1 MKLKILQIFIA
12 VLFISVIFSMQTMAA
27 DTVPEDPFSQDVV
40 DENVGNQVLEWGE
53 NGTGQT
59 ITNDGKTNSY
69 ELESTPS
76 FFDALFTILGWIIA
90 IVPFVANFIISLVAG
105 TDTFSIEKLLLGEYE
120 LFHINVFNVDGLTG
134 EYAELV
140 QSLSQTVSTW
150 YIALRNLAMVMSA
163 VVLVYVGIRMAFS
176 SVADDKAKY
185 KIMLKNWFI
194 SFALLFLLQYIMIL
208 LFEAA
213 ELLINAINQSI
224 ILDPNADVSME
235 ETILND
241 SFANIAAATGI
252 NKLLYIIIYFMMVY
266 YQLKFFL
273 IYIVRVFKVDFL
285 LMIAPLICVTYP
297 IDTMGDNKAQAF
309 NNWIKEMIGEIFLQ
323 PIHLCI
329 YLVFIYSAGEI
340 AIEAPLIAI
349 MFFAALSNGEK
360 IIRRAFKV
368 EGKGLK
374 DIKFKPPKG

>member
-12 VLFISVIFSMQTMAA
+12 ILFISVIFSMQTMATE
-27 DTVPEDPFSQDVV
+27 TVPEDPFSQDVV

-59 ITNDGKTNSY
+59 ITNDGQTNSY

-90 IVPFVANFIISLVAG
+90 IVPFVANFIISLIAG
-105 TDTFSIEKLLLGEYE
+105 EDTFSIEKLLLGEYE

-213 ELLINAINQSI
+213 ELLINAINQAI

-285 LMIAPLICVTYP
+285 IMIAPLICVTYP

-340 AIEAPLIAI
+340 AVEAPLIAI

>member
-285 LMIAPLICVTYP
+285 IMIAPLICVTYP

>member
-12 VLFISVIFSMQTMAA
+12 ILFISVIFSMQTMATE
-27 DTVPEDPFSQDVV
+27 TVPEDPFSQDVV

-59 ITNDGKTNSY
+59 ITNDGQTNSY

-185 KIMLKNWFI
+185 KVMLKNWFI
-194 SFALLFLLQYIMIL
+194 SFALLFLLQYIMIF

-213 ELLINAINQSI
+213 ELLINAINKAI

-241 SFANIAAATGI
+241 SFANIAAASGI

-273 IYIVRVFKVDFL
+273 IYIMRVFKVDFL
-285 LMIAPLICVTYP
+285 VMIAPLICVTYP

-340 AIEAPLIAI
+340 AVEAPLIAI

-374 DIKFKPPKG
+374 DIKMLKV

>member
-12 VLFISVIFSMQTMAA
+12 VLFISVIFSMQTMAT

-59 ITNDGKTNSY
+59 ITNDGQTNSY

-90 IVPFVANFIISLVAG
+90 IVPFVANFIISLIAG
-105 TDTFSIEKLLLGEYE
+105 EDTFSIEKLLLGEYE

-213 ELLINAINQSI
+213 ELLINAINQAI

-285 LMIAPLICVTYP
+285 IMIAPLICVTYP

>member
-59 ITNDGKTNSY
+59 ITKDGKTNSY

-90 IVPFVANFIISLVAG
+90 IVPFVANFIISLIAG
-105 TDTFSIEKLLLGEYE
+105 EDTFSIEKLLLGEYE

-213 ELLINAINQSI
+213 ELLINAINQAI

-285 LMIAPLICVTYP
+285 IMIAPLICVTYP

-340 AIEAPLIAI
+340 AVEAPLIAI

-374 DIKFKPPKG
+374 DIKMLKV

>member
-12 VLFISVIFSMQTMAA
+12 ILFISVIFSMQTMAA

-90 IVPFVANFIISLVAG
+90 IVPFVANFIISLIAG
-105 TDTFSIEKLLLGEYE
+105 EDTFSIEKLLLGEYE

-213 ELLINAINQSI
+213 ELLINAINQAI

-285 LMIAPLICVTYP
+285 IMIAPLICVTYP

>member
-12 VLFISVIFSMQTMAA
+12 ILFISVIFSMQTMATE
-27 DTVPEDPFSQDVV
+27 TVPEDPFSQDVV

-59 ITNDGKTNSY
+59 ITNDGQTNSY

-185 KIMLKNWFI
+185 KVMLKNWFI
-194 SFALLFLLQYIMIL
+194 SFALLFLLQYIMIF
-208 LFEAA
+208 LFETA
-213 ELLINAINQSI
+213 ELLINAINKAI

-241 SFANIAAATGI
+241 SFANIAAASGI

-273 IYIVRVFKVDFL
+273 IYIMRVFKVDFL
-285 LMIAPLICVTYP
+285 VMIAPLICVTYP

-340 AIEAPLIAI
+340 AVEAPLIAI

-374 DIKFKPPKG
+374 DIKMLKV

>member
-1 MKLKILQIFIA
+1 MKLKILQIFIT

-120 LFHINVFNVDGLTG
+120 LFHINVFNVYGLTG

-213 ELLINAINQSI
+213 ELLINAINQAI

-285 LMIAPLICVTYP
+285 IMIAPLICVTYP

-340 AIEAPLIAI
+340 AVEAPLIAI

>member
-1 MKLKILQIFIA
+1 MKVKILQVFIA
-12 VLFISVIFSMQTMAA
+12 ILFISVIFSMQTMAA

-40 DENVGNQVLEWGE
+40 DENVGNQVQEWGE

-59 ITNDGKTNSY
+59 ITNDGETNSY
-69 ELESTPS
+69 ELENTPS
-76 FFDALFTILGWIIA
+76 VLDAIFTVVGWVVA
-90 IVPFVANFIISLVAG
+90 IVPFVVNYIISLVAG
-105 TDTFSIEKLLLGEYE
+105 TESFSIEKLLLGEYE

-134 EYAELV
+134 DYAELV
-140 QSLSQTVSTW
+140 QTLSQTVATW
-150 YIALRNLAMVMSA
+150 YIALRNLAMVISA

-185 KIMLKNWFI
+185 KTMLKNWFI

-208 LFEAA
+208 LFDAS
-213 ELLINAINQSI
+213 ELLINAINKAI
-224 ILDPNADVSME
+224 ILDPNATVSME

-241 SFANIAAATGI
+241 SFANIAEASGL
-252 NKLLYIIIYFMMVY
+252 NKLLYIVTYFMMVY
-266 YQLKFFL
+266 YQFKFFL
-273 IYIVRVFKVDFL
+273 IYIMRVFKVDFL
-285 LMIAPLICVTYP
+285 IMIAPLICVTYP

-329 YLVFIYSAGEI
+329 YLVFIYSAGAI
-340 AIEAPLIAI
+340 AVEAPLIAI

-360 IIRRAFKV
+360 IVRRAFKV
-368 EGKGLK
+368 NGKGLK
-374 DIKFKPPKG
+374 DIKFKAPKA

>member
-12 VLFISVIFSMQTMAA
+12 ILFISVIFSMQTMATE
-27 DTVPEDPFSQDVV
+27 TVPEDPFSQDVV

-59 ITNDGKTNSY
+59 ITNDGQTNSY

-194 SFALLFLLQYIMIL
+194 SFALLFLLQYIMIF

-213 ELLINAINQSI
+213 ELLINAINKAI

-241 SFANIAAATGI
+241 SFANIAAASGI

-273 IYIVRVFKVDFL
+273 IYIMRVFKVDFL
-285 LMIAPLICVTYP
+285 IMIAPLICVTYP

-340 AIEAPLIAI
+340 AVEAPLIAI

-374 DIKFKPPKG
+374 DIKMLKV